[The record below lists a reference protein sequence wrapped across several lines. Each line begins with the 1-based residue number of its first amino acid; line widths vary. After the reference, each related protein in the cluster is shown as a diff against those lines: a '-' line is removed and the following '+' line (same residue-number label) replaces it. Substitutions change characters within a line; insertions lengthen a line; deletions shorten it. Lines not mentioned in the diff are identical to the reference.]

1 MAKRLNRFENK
12 EEIKPIKEEKE
23 NIIENG
29 EFPVEKLDNTAELPV
44 LNKEEVLKEEIDDI
58 SLEEEPDYVVQSKSM
73 HLKSVAIFFLSILV
87 IGSLALA
94 GYIVLKPEEK
104 KPTIQA
110 SSYATPIS
118 YSDEDKQKMLD
129 SINNYLSGIYGTEYS
144 IPSIEEFNPS
154 VNGDSAVITDFRVT
168 LTTADNSP
176 TLVTRF
182 TLSYNEELGIF
193 NVDEY
198 VIESTEYPVS
208 EENSNISEN

>member
-1 MAKRLNRFENK
+1 MAKRLNRFEHK
-12 EEIKPIKEEKE
+12 EEIKPIEEVQE
-23 NIIENG
+23 NVIENG
-29 EFPVEKLDNTAELPV
+29 EFPVEKLDNTAELPL
-44 LNKEEVLKEEIDDI
+44 LNKEEAFEEESNDI

-73 HLKSVAIFFLSILV
+73 HLKSIAIFFLSILV

-104 KPTIQA
+104 KTTIQA
-110 SSYATPIS
+110 SPYATPIT
-118 YSDEDKQKMLD
+118 YTDEDKQKMLD

-144 IPSIEEFNPS
+144 IPSIEEFNSS
-154 VNGDSAVITDFRVT
+154 VSGDSAVIDDFRVT

-176 TLVTRF
+176 TLITRF

-198 VIESTEYPVS
+198 VIESTEYPIQ
-208 EENSNISEN
+208 EENQSISEN